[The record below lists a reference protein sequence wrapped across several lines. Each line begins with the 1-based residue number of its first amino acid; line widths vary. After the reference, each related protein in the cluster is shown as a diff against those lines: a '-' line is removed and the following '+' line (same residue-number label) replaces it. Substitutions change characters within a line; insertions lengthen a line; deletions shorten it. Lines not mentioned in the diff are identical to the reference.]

1 MKQRWKETKKKEYS
15 KAAKSNQFPR
25 FEDKHLT
32 LLPAIGCPTLALQT
46 KFYLL
51 VFCKCFFYVGV
62 RPLRK
67 LYYALT
73 VKSVFT
79 DFSLYSGFSAQ
90 FINLLKVYNLT
101 SL

>member
-46 KFYLL
+46 EFYLL
-51 VFCKCFFYVGV
+51 VFCKRSFMLEYDLYESFLQSSPSLQIFRYIQAF
-62 RPLRK
+62 LRSLLMK
-67 LYYALT
+67 
-73 VKSVFT
+73 FT
-79 DFSLYSGFSAQ
+79 
-90 FINLLKVYNLT
+90 
-101 SL
+101 